1 MTDKKQP
8 SLIGIDTSFHDNAD
22 GVYRKHQ
29 QHIPS
34 SFLTNLSDMR
44 HNSTQTREGEFMKVA
59 SIPTVVVEKWMR
71 EGFDIL
77 GDRNIKPADIVKK
90 LKAEGLEDFL
100 TTNKRV

>member
-8 SLIGIDTSFHDNAD
+8 SLVGIDTTYADNAD
-22 GVYRKHQ
+22 GVHRKHQ
-29 QHIPS
+29 QHIPD
-34 SFLTNLSDMR
+34 SFLSNLADMR
-44 HNSTQTREGEFMKVA
+44 HNSSQTREGEFMKVA

-100 TTNKRV
+100 ATSKRV

>member
-1 MTDKKQP
+1 MTDKKHP
-8 SLIGIDTSFHDNAD
+8 DLLDINTTFDGNAD
-22 GVYRKHQ
+22 GIYRKHQ
-29 QHIPS
+29 QHIPD
-34 SFLTNLSDMR
+34 SFLSNLADMR
-44 HNSTQTREGEFMKVA
+44 QTSSQTREGEFMKVA

-100 TTNKRV
+100 ATSKRV

>member
-1 MTDKKQP
+1 MTDKKHP
-8 SLIGIDTSFHDNAD
+8 DLLDINTTFDANAD

-29 QHIPS
+29 QHIPD
-34 SFLTNLSDMR
+34 SFLSNLADMR
-44 HNSTQTREGEFMKVA
+44 HTSTQTREGEFMKVA

-100 TTNKRV
+100 ATSKRV